1 MIGGVWTSC
10 SSLFFMQLTQTYIQG
25 VILLILL
32 LMVSC
37 QSQEEA
43 GLIQPE
49 EVMLAIPAGYPAP
62 IIPEENQLTASRVAL
77 GRALFYDNMLSL
89 DSTMSCGSCHLL
101 NAGMADHNAVSIGI
115 EGRVGFRNVPTLT
128 NIAYHP
134 YFFTEGGSPSLERQV
149 LGPICN
155 NDEFGFNA
163 AELAIRLKDNTIYQE
178 LAEEAY
184 GRPMDLYV
192 LTRALASFERT
203 MISFNSPYDL
213 YERKEN
219 INALSPEAQR
229 GRELF
234 FSTKTNCGG
243 CHPGPHLT
251 NFAFENVGLEKAY
264 ADKGRYRVSLKEEDI
279 GKFKVPTLRNVA
291 LTAPYMHD
299 GRMES
304 LEEVIEHY
312 DQGGVGHPNQHPFIK
327 PLSLSDS
334 EKGELLAFLHSLTD
348 SSFIQNSD
356 FLPKP

>member
-1 MIGGVWTSC
+1 
-10 SSLFFMQLTQTYIQG
+10 MQLTQTYWSLG
-25 VILLILL
+25 VILSLLILL
-32 LMVSC
+32 VSC
-37 QSQEEA
+37 QPQEENDF
-43 GLIQPE
+43 LQPE
-49 EVMLAIPAGYPAP
+49 EVSLAIPVGYPQP
-62 IIPEENQLTASRVAL
+62 IVPEENQLTASRVEL

-101 NAGMADHNAVSIGI
+101 DAGMADHNAVSIGI

-163 AELAIRLKDNTIYQE
+163 AELAIRLKDNTTYQA

-184 GRPMDLYV
+184 GRPIDLYV

-213 YERKEN
+213 YERKEDL
-219 INALSPEAQR
+219 NALSPEAQR

-234 FSTKTNCGG
+234 FSEKTNCGG

-251 NFAFENVGLEKAY
+251 NFSFENVGLEKAY
-264 ADKGRYRVSLKEEDI
+264 TDKGRYRVSLKEEDI
-279 GKFKVPTLRNVA
+279 GKFKVPTLRNIA

-299 GRMES
+299 GRMET

-312 DQGGVGHPNQHPFIK
+312 DLGGVGHPNQHPFIK
-327 PLSLSDS
+327 PLSLSNS

-348 SSFIQNSD
+348 SSFIQNPD

>member
-1 MIGGVWTSC
+1 MQQKQIYW
-10 SSLFFMQLTQTYIQG
+10 SLGIMLP
-25 VILLILL
+25 LLVLL
-32 LMVSC
+32 VSC
-37 QSQEEA
+37 QSQEDNDFM
-43 GLIQPE
+43 QPE
-49 EVMLAIPAGYPAP
+49 EVPIVIPTGYPAP

-101 NAGMADHNAVSIGI
+101 GAGMADHNKVSIGI
-115 EGRVGFRNVPTLT
+115 EGRKGFRNVPTLT
-128 NIAYHP
+128 NVAYHP

-163 AELAIRLKDNTIYQE
+163 AELAIRLNDNTTYQE

-184 GRPMDLYV
+184 SRPMDLFV

-219 INALSPEAQR
+219 LNAMSAEAIR
-229 GRELF
+229 GRDLF
-234 FSTKTNCGG
+234 FSERTNCGG

-251 NFAFENVGLEKAY
+251 NFAFENVGLEKEY
-264 ADKGRYRVSLKEEDI
+264 ADKGRYRVSLKEEDM

-299 GRMES
+299 GSMES

-312 DQGGVGHPNQHPFIK
+312 DEGGVGHANQHPFIK
-327 PLSLSDS
+327 PLALSNS
-334 EKGELLAFLHSLTD
+334 EKGELLAFLLSLTD
-348 SSFIQNSD
+348 SSFIQNPE
-356 FLPKP
+356 FLPFP